1 MPLTHLTLDEL
12 QQHAAAKPDD
22 PELVAEV
29 MARFTAGGLISAE
42 ENESRI
48 EDARADGFEAGFEAG
63 REAAQ
68 AEEDVAYQAGWD
80 AGFEEGFNKA
90 SGRIA

>member
-29 MARFTAGGLISAE
+29 MARFVAGGLVSAE
-42 ENESRI
+42 EAESRI
-48 EDARADGFEAGFEAG
+48 ELVESEIDESYAGGYEDGYDIGY
-63 REAAQ
+63 Q
-68 AEEDVAYQAGWD
+68 ED
-80 AGFEEGFNKA
+80 FNKA

>member
-1 MPLTHLTLDEL
+1 MPLTHLTLAEL

-22 PELVAEV
+22 PELVTEV

-42 ENESRI
+42 EAESRI
-48 EDARADGFEAGFEAG
+48 EDAHADGFQAGL
-63 REAAQ
+63 EAAQ
-68 AEEDVAYQAGWD
+68 VDYDGGYSDGYD

>member
-29 MARFTAGGLISAE
+29 MARFTAGGLISVEEAE
-42 ENESRI
+42 NRI
-48 EDARADGFEAGFEAG
+48 EDARADGFDAG

-68 AEEDVAYQAGWD
+68 AAQMEYDGGYSDGYD

>member
-29 MARFTAGGLISAE
+29 MARFAAGGLVSAE
-42 ENESRI
+42 EVESRI
-48 EDARADGFEAGFEAG
+48 EDAR
-63 REAAQ
+63 EAAQ
-68 AEEDVAYQAGWD
+68 AEENDVAYQAGWD
-80 AGFEEGFNKA
+80 AGYEEGFNKA

>member
-42 ENESRI
+42 EAESRI
-48 EDARADGFEAGFEAG
+48 EDAHAEGFEAG
-63 REAAQ
+63 REAAH
-68 AEEDVAYQAGWD
+68 EDENNEAYQAGWD

-90 SGRIA
+90 SGRTA

>member
-12 QQHAAAKPDD
+12 QQHAYAKPDD

-29 MARFTAGGLISAE
+29 MARFTAGGLVSAE
-42 ENESRI
+42 EAGIELVESEIDERYAGGYQ
-48 EDARADGFEAGFEAG
+48 DGYDRGHAD
-63 REAAQ
+63 
-68 AEEDVAYQAGWD
+68 
-80 AGFEEGFNKA
+80 GFEEGFDKA

>member
-29 MARFTAGGLISAE
+29 MARFAAGGLVSAE
-42 ENESRI
+42 ETESRV
-48 EDARADGFEAGFEAG
+48 EDAK
-63 REAAQ
+63 
-68 AEEDVAYQAGWD
+68 EEGYSGGYDDGWD

-90 SGRIA
+90 SGRIT

>member
-12 QQHAAAKPDD
+12 RQHAAAKPDD

-29 MARFTAGGLISAE
+29 MVRFTAGGLISAE
-42 ENESRI
+42 EAESRV
-48 EDARADGFEAGFEAG
+48 EGAKEEGYSDGY
-63 REAAQ
+63 
-68 AEEDVAYQAGWD
+68 DDGWD
-80 AGFEEGFNKA
+80 AGYEEGFNKA

>member
-1 MPLTHLTLDEL
+1 MPLTRLTLDEL

-29 MARFTAGGLISAE
+29 MARFTAGGLISVE
-42 ENESRI
+42 EVGVY
-48 EDARADGFEAGFEAG
+48 EDAARQDGFEEGLLATQMEYDGG
-63 REAAQ
+63 YS
-68 AEEDVAYQAGWD
+68 DGYD

>member
-42 ENESRI
+42 EAESRI
-48 EDARADGFEAGFEAG
+48 EDARTDGFEAG

-68 AEEDVAYQAGWD
+68 AEEYDVAYQAGWD

-90 SGRIA
+90 SGHIA

>member
-42 ENESRI
+42 EAESRV
-48 EDARADGFEAGFEAG
+48 EDAK
-63 REAAQ
+63 
-68 AEEDVAYQAGWD
+68 EEGYSGGYDDGWD
-80 AGFEEGFNKA
+80 AGFEEGSNSA
-90 SGRIA
+90 SGSIA

>member
-29 MARFTAGGLISAE
+29 MTRFTAGGLISAE
-42 ENESRI
+42 EAESRV
-48 EDARADGFEAGFEAG
+48 EDARADGFEAG
-63 REAAQ
+63 REAAV
-68 AEEDVAYQAGWD
+68 EEEDDVAYQAGWD
-80 AGFEEGFNKA
+80 ADFEEGFNKA

>member
-29 MARFTAGGLISAE
+29 MARFTAGGLISE
-42 ENESRI
+42 EEAESRV
-48 EDARADGFEAGFEAG
+48 EDAHADGFEAG
-63 REAAQ
+63 REAAR
-68 AEEDVAYQAGWD
+68 EEENDVAYQAGWD

>member
-29 MARFTAGGLISAE
+29 MARFTAGGLVSAE
-42 ENESRI
+42 EAESRV
-48 EDARADGFEAGFEAG
+48 EDAHADGFEAG

-68 AEEDVAYQAGWD
+68 MDYDGGYSDGYD
-80 AGFEEGFNKA
+80 AGFEEGSNSA
-90 SGRIA
+90 SGSIA

>member
-12 QQHAAAKPDD
+12 QQHAAVKPDD

-29 MARFTAGGLISAE
+29 MARFTAGGLSSVE
-42 ENESRI
+42 EVESRI
-48 EDARADGFEAGFEAG
+48 ADGFEAG
-63 REAAQ
+63 REAAR
-68 AEEDVAYQAGWD
+68 EEENDVAYQAGWD

-90 SGRIA
+90 SGRIE

>member
-42 ENESRI
+42 EAESRI
-48 EDARADGFEAGFEAG
+48 EDAHADGFEAGC
-63 REAAQ
+63 EAAQ
-68 AEEDVAYQAGWD
+68 VDYDGGYSDGYD

>member
-42 ENESRI
+42 EAENKVGEAESEIDERYAGGY
-48 EDARADGFEAGFEAG
+48 EDGY
-63 REAAQ
+63 
-68 AEEDVAYQAGWD
+68 DVGYQE
-80 AGFEEGFNKA
+80 GFEEGFNKA

>member
-1 MPLTHLTLDEL
+1 MPLTHLTLAEL

-29 MARFTAGGLISAE
+29 MARFTAGGLVSAE
-42 ENESRI
+42 EVESEIDERYAGGY
-48 EDARADGFEAGFEAG
+48 EDGYDI
-63 REAAQ
+63 
-68 AEEDVAYQAGWD
+68 
-80 AGFEEGFNKA
+80 GFEEGFNKA

>member
-29 MARFTAGGLISAE
+29 MARFVAGGLVSAE
-42 ENESRI
+42 EAESRV
-48 EDARADGFEAGFEAG
+48 EDARADGFEAG

-68 AEEDVAYQAGWD
+68 AEE
-80 AGFEEGFNKA
+80 EGFNKA

>member
-29 MARFTAGGLISAE
+29 MARFTAGGLASVEEAE
-42 ENESRI
+42 SWI
-48 EDARADGFEAGFEAG
+48 EDAHADGFQAG
-63 REAAQ
+63 REAAH
-68 AEEDVAYQAGWD
+68 EDENNEAYQAGWD

>member
-29 MARFTAGGLISAE
+29 MTRFTAGGLVSAE
-42 ENESRI
+42 EAESRI
-48 EDARADGFEAGFEAG
+48 ELVESEIDERYAGGYQDGYDRGYAD
-63 REAAQ
+63 
-68 AEEDVAYQAGWD
+68 
-80 AGFEEGFNKA
+80 GFEEGFNKA

>member
-29 MARFTAGGLISAE
+29 MARFTAGGLVSAE
-42 ENESRI
+42 EAEVYA
-48 EDARADGFEAGFEAG
+48 DAARQDGFEEGL
-63 REAAQ
+63 RAAH
-68 AEEDVAYQAGWD
+68 EEENDVGYQAGWD

>member
-29 MARFTAGGLISAE
+29 MARFTAGGLVSAE
-42 ENESRI
+42 EVESRI
-48 EDARADGFEAGFEAG
+48 EDARADGFEAGC
-63 REAAQ
+63 EAAQ
-68 AEEDVAYQAGWD
+68 VDYDGGYSDGYD

>member
-12 QQHAAAKPDD
+12 RQHAAAKPDD

-29 MARFTAGGLISAE
+29 MARFAAGGLVSE
-42 ENESRI
+42 EE
-48 EDARADGFEAGFEAG
+48 GF
-63 REAAQ
+63 RAAQ
-68 AEEDVAYQAGWD
+68 MDYDGGYSDGYD

>member
-29 MARFTAGGLISAE
+29 MVRFAAGGLVSE
-42 ENESRI
+42 EEADSWA
-48 EDARADGFEAGFEAG
+48 EDARAEGFEAG
-63 REAAQ
+63 REAAV
-68 AEEDVAYQAGWD
+68 EEENDVAYQAGWD

>member
-1 MPLTHLTLDEL
+1 MPLTHLTPDEL

-29 MARFTAGGLISAE
+29 MARFTAGGLVSAE
-42 ENESRI
+42 EVEELVESEIDERYAGGY
-48 EDARADGFEAGFEAG
+48 EDGYDIG
-63 REAAQ
+63 
-68 AEEDVAYQAGWD
+68 YQE
-80 AGFEEGFNKA
+80 GFEEGFNKA

>member
-29 MARFTAGGLISAE
+29 MARFTAGGLVAVEEAE
-42 ENESRI
+42 SDIDERYAGGYEDGYEDGYKNGYDIGYLEGYQEGSNRASES
-48 EDARADGFEAGFEAG
+48 
-63 REAAQ
+63 
-68 AEEDVAYQAGWD
+68 
-80 AGFEEGFNKA
+80 
-90 SGRIA
+90 IA

>member
-1 MPLTHLTLDEL
+1 MSLTHLTPDEL

-29 MARFTAGGLISAE
+29 MARFTAGGLISVEEAE
-42 ENESRI
+42 NRI
-48 EDARADGFEAGFEAG
+48 EDARADGFDAG
-63 REAAQ
+63 RD
-68 AEEDVAYQAGWD
+68 AEQEEDYDVAYQAGWN

>member
-12 QQHAAAKPDD
+12 QQHAYAKPDD

-29 MARFTAGGLISAE
+29 MVRFTAGGLISAE
-42 ENESRI
+42 EAESRI
-48 EDARADGFEAGFEAG
+48 EDAEEAESRVGDAKEEGYSGGYSDGYDRGHAD
-63 REAAQ
+63 
-68 AEEDVAYQAGWD
+68 
-80 AGFEEGFNKA
+80 GFEEGFNKA

>member
-29 MARFTAGGLISAE
+29 MARFAAGGLVSAE
-42 ENESRI
+42 ETESRV
-48 EDARADGFEAGFEAG
+48 EGAKEEGYSGGYDDGYVTGHADG
-63 REAAQ
+63 
-68 AEEDVAYQAGWD
+68 V
-80 AGFEEGFNKA
+80 EEGFNKA
-90 SGRIA
+90 SGRIT

>member
-29 MARFTAGGLISAE
+29 MARFTAGGPISAE
-42 ENESRI
+42 EAESWLK
-48 EDARADGFEAGFEAG
+48 DAHADGFEAG
-63 REAAQ
+63 REAAR
-68 AEEDVAYQAGWD
+68 EEENYVAYQAGWD
-80 AGFEEGFNKA
+80 DGFEEGFNKA

>member
-1 MPLTHLTLDEL
+1 MPLTHLTLVEL

-29 MARFTAGGLISAE
+29 MARFTAGGLVSAE
-42 ENESRI
+42 EAEVY
-48 EDARADGFEAGFEAG
+48 EDAARQDGFEAGL
-63 REAAQ
+63 RAAQ
-68 AEEDVAYQAGWD
+68 MEYDGGYSDGYD

>member
-1 MPLTHLTLDEL
+1 MPLTHLTLAEL

-29 MARFTAGGLISAE
+29 MARFTAGGLVSAE
-42 ENESRI
+42 EVEVELAESEIDERYAGGY
-48 EDARADGFEAGFEAG
+48 EDGYDIG
-63 REAAQ
+63 
-68 AEEDVAYQAGWD
+68 YQE
-80 AGFEEGFNKA
+80 GFEEGFNKA

>member
-42 ENESRI
+42 EAESRV
-48 EDARADGFEAGFEAG
+48 EDAHADGFEAG

-68 AEEDVAYQAGWD
+68 AEEDNVAYQAGWD

>member
-42 ENESRI
+42 EAESRI
-48 EDARADGFEAGFEAG
+48 EDAK
-63 REAAQ
+63 
-68 AEEDVAYQAGWD
+68 EEGYSGGYDDGWD
-80 AGFEEGFNKA
+80 AGFEEGSNSA
-90 SGRIA
+90 SGSIA

>member
-29 MARFTAGGLISAE
+29 MARFTAGGLVSAE
-42 ENESRI
+42 EVGIELVESEIDERY
-48 EDARADGFEAGFEAG
+48 EGGYQDGYDIG
-63 REAAQ
+63 
-68 AEEDVAYQAGWD
+68 YQ
-80 AGFEEGFNKA
+80 EGFNKA
-90 SGRIA
+90 SGRVA

>member
-42 ENESRI
+42 EAESRV
-48 EDARADGFEAGFEAG
+48 EDAHADGFEAG
-63 REAAQ
+63 REAAR
-68 AEEDVAYQAGWD
+68 EEENDVAYQAGWD